1 MNTKEKMLEYI
12 KQKQIV
18 NSKMLTEHFGIS
30 RQAIHKYLKEFIQ
43 QNLIIKEGSTRG
55 ANYRY
60 IESAKDINRS
70 QIKRSL
76 VLKDLEE
83 DKVFQEVADFLK
95 LRRQLGRNALDI
107 ARYSFTEMLNNAIDH
122 SHAEKCEIHADLDAY
137 SFHFKIRDFGLG
149 IFYSIFEKFNLADE
163 YSAIGELL
171 KGKTTTMGERHAG
184 EGVFFTSK
192 AGDTISF
199 QSHKTKLI
207 FDTQKQDVFVEENR
221 FLKGTEVLFSLK
233 RKTKRRLE
241 DVFNQYAPA
250 EFDYRFDRTRVQ
262 VKLFQQDYVS
272 RSEAKR
278 LLYGL
283 DRFKEIILDFNG
295 VKSIGQGFAD
305 EIFRVFKSV
314 HPDIAISTENLKP
327 GLASMMQHVVD
338 NKISN
343 WLTIS

>member
-12 KQKQIV
+12 KQTQIV
-18 NSKMLTEHFGIS
+18 NSKKLTEHFGIS

-43 QNLIIKEGSTRG
+43 QNHIIKEGSTRG

-60 IESAKDINRS
+60 LENTKVINRS
-70 QIKRSL
+70 QVKRSL
-76 VLKDLEE
+76 ILKNLEE
-83 DKVFQEVADFLK
+83 DKVFQEISEFLN
-95 LRRQLGRNALDI
+95 LRRQLGRDSLDI
-107 ARYSFTEMLNNAIDH
+107 ARYAFTEMLNNAIDH
-122 SHAEKCEIHADLDAY
+122 SHSEKCEIHADLDAY
-137 SFHFKIRDFGLG
+137 IFHFRIRDFGIG
-149 IFYSIFEKFNLADE
+149 IFYSIFDKFDLADE

-199 QSHKTKLI
+199 RSHKTKLI
-207 FDTQKQDVFVEENR
+207 FDNQKQDVFVEENR

-233 RKTKRRLE
+233 RRTKRRLK
-241 DVFNQYAPA
+241 DVFDQYAPE

-262 VKLFQQDYVS
+262 VKLFQQDYIS

-314 HPDIAISTENLKP
+314 HPDIAISIENLKP
-327 GLASMMQHVVD
+327 GLTSMIQHGVD
-338 NKISN
+338 DK
-343 WLTIS
+343 T

>member
-1 MNTKEKMLEYI
+1 MNTKEKVLEYI

-18 NSKMLTEHFGIS
+18 NSKELTEHFGIS

-43 QNLIIKEGSTRG
+43 QNCIIKEGITRG

-60 IESAKDINRS
+60 IESAKDINRF
-70 QIKRSL
+70 QTKRSL
-76 VLKDLEE
+76 VLKNLEE
-83 DKVFQEVADFLK
+83 DKVFQEVTEFLN

-107 ARYSFTEMLNNAIDH
+107 ARYAFTEMLNNAIDH
-122 SHAEKCEIHADLDAY
+122 SHSEKCEIHTYLDTY
-137 SFHFKIRDFGLG
+137 TVHFRIRDFGIG
-149 IFYSIFEKFNLADE
+149 IFFSIFEKFNLADE

-207 FDTQKQDVFVEENR
+207 FNNQKQDVFVEENR

-233 RKTKRRLE
+233 RRTKRRLE
-241 DVFNQYAPA
+241 DVFNRFAPE

-262 VKLFQQDYVS
+262 VKLFQQDYIS

-295 VKSIGQGFAD
+295 VKSMGQGFAD
-305 EIFRVFKSV
+305 EIFRVFKNA
-314 HPDIAISTENLKP
+314 HPDIAISTENLNP
-327 GLASMMQHVVD
+327 SLAPMIKHVVD
-338 NKISN
+338 NKI
-343 WLTIS
+343 